1 MADPAA
7 AADHDT
13 GSRPWLAF
21 AACAAIWGTTFLA
34 ISIGND
40 ALAPVWASAV
50 RLVLASALLFLW
62 CLIRRIPLP
71 RGEALKASLWFG
83 ALNFGLNMPLLY
95 WGEARAPSG
104 LSAVMFSTVPLT
116 TSLLARAFGM
126 EELQP
131 RRVLGAVIALGGVA
145 LLFSGSLTGKLS
157 FPGLAAVFASAP
169 TAHATAFAA
178 IALWRGPRLYIVEP
192 TAAIVADAVAC
203 AVGAAFALTGSLLL
217 HESHALPPTAAAWFP
232 LIYLTLA
239 GSLGAFVIYTWLVNH
254 WPLSRASYLGVVVPL
269 IAMFAGTLVRH
280 EPVTASILG
289 GSALVLA
296 GLVTGMR

>member
-157 FPGLAAVFASAP
+157 FPGIAAVFASA
-169 TAHATAFAA
+169 TIAA
-178 IALWRGPRLYIVEP
+178 VGSTMYKRGPRQSAI
-192 TAAIVADAVAC
+192 AANAVAC